1 MSQNLSVLYLEQ
13 GALFWL
19 ESGAA
24 EAQAVDDLGVK
35 NRLHALL
42 QQREH
47 QVVFAVNGADVR
59 LFQLDLAP
67 EERRHLDSSLPFM
80 LEEQLTED
88 IDELHFARFQPNK
101 NQVDVAVV
109 RRSSMEYWE
118 EALGEFADSVPWVS
132 EPLLLPWADGH
143 WTIVVREDDLLLR
156 YGRSEATQIERDL
169 AEPLLSALAE
179 SHLPEHVVIYGNSE
193 NEDLAQLPNRLRAT
207 MQENAGVEAMAAIEW
222 RRGGLAQALLLGSST
237 DRSDASFG
245 NKELISRES
254 AIGLNLR
261 QGPYAPSLPYQ
272 AWWSHWKAVAL
283 VAAVALVVHL
293 VAGWLDLR
301 YLERETIALND
312 EVTAVY
318 RSVNPRGAVPDVEK
332 QLKNQ
337 LAALRGDGSGRTFS
351 AFIEPLAAA
360 VAAQEGTVLASL
372 NFSQRT
378 SELRVNLYAAGFSDV
393 EQLRQSLADRGYR
406 AVLENSS
413 RSGTGVRARLRI
425 GDRS

>member
-1 MSQNLSVLYLEQ
+1 MNRSVLYLKE

-24 EAQAVDDLGVK
+24 DEHAVEDAGVR
-35 NRLHALL
+35 NRLKTLL
-42 QQREH
+42 SQREH
-47 QVVFAVNGADVR
+47 QVVFAVSGAEVR
-59 LFQLDLAP
+59 LFQLALAP
-67 EERRHLDSSLPFM
+67 EERRHLDASLPFM

-88 IDELHFARFQPNK
+88 IDDLHFARYQPSK

-118 EALGEFADSVPWVS
+118 EALGEFADSVPWIS
-132 EPLLLPWADGH
+132 EPLLIPWTDGD
-143 WTIVVREDDLLLR
+143 WTIVIREGDLLIR
-156 YGRSEATQIERDL
+156 YGRSEGTQIELDL
-169 AEPLLSALAE
+169 AGPLLSALTE
-179 SHLPEHVVIYGNSE
+179 SHPPEHLIVYGKSE
-193 NEDLAQLPNRLRAT
+193 QEDIAQLPNRLRDHLQ
-207 MQENAGVEAMAAIEW
+207 QESQGGGSEALEW
-222 RRGGLAQALLLGSST
+222 RRGGLAQALLLAGSTADSHGV
-237 DRSDASFG
+237 SP
-245 NKELISRES
+245 SRKD
-254 AIGLNLR
+254 IVTGLNLR
-261 QGPYAPSLPYQ
+261 QGSYAPSLPY
-272 AWWSHWKAVAL
+272 AVWWSQWKAVAV
-283 VAAVALVVHL
+283 VAAVALAVHL

-301 YLERETIALND
+301 HLQRQTIALND

-337 LAALRGDGSGRTFS
+337 LSALRGDGSGRTFS
-351 AFIEPLAAA
+351 SFVEPLAAV

-393 EQLRQSLADRGYR
+393 EQLRQSLTDRGYS